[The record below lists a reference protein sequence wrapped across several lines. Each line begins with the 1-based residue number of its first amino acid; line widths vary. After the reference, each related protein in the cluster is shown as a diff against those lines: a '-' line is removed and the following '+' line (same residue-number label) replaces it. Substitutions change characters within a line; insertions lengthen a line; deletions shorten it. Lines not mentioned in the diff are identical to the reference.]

1 MKRIIIVAAC
11 LMFVRVANAQ
21 KSLLSIDEHNK
32 YIYYK
37 VVDIAGFSADSLFR
51 NGSGFVKIAYPKN
64 KSAQINNGSIT
75 VKDKL
80 LTRSVVTFVKHEN
93 GEVNYTLNIECKDS
107 KYRYWLT
114 DFVFTPYT
122 RDRYGVFVPINGIAI
137 PLEKAK
143 AKINN
148 KELEGYLDQTGAF
161 CKQLGERL
169 QQYMAENHEKK
180 KTDQQPAKV
189 VTDKW

>member
-1 MKRIIIVAAC
+1 M
-11 LMFVRVANAQ
+11 
-21 KSLLSIDEHNK
+21 DEHNK

-51 NGSGFVKIAYPKN
+51 NGSDFIGIAYPKN
-64 KSAQINNGSIT
+64 KSKQASNGSIT

-93 GEVNYTLNIECKDS
+93 GEVTYTLNIECKDS

-137 PLEKAK
+137 PLEKAES
-143 AKINN
+143 KINN

-169 QQYMAENHEKK
+169 QQYMAESHEKK
-180 KTDQQPAKV
+180 KTDQQPTKV